1 MPKEFID
8 VVRRLATDEEF
19 RAEFM
24 DDPRKCLSD
33 LGVSRDMVEKLVPA
47 LMAAIATGGIILS
60 NVKPP
65 SPEVGWR

>member
-1 MPKEFID
+1 VSKEFMD

-47 LMAAIATGGIILS
+47 LMAAIATGAIIL
-60 NVKPP
+60 NDVQPL
-65 SPEVGWR
+65 SPQVGWR

>member
-1 MPKEFID
+1 VSKEFMD

-60 NVKPP
+60 DVQPL
-65 SPEVGWR
+65 SPQVGWR

>member
-1 MPKEFID
+1 VSKEFMD

-19 RAEFM
+19 RAEFT

-60 NVKPP
+60 DVQPL
-65 SPEVGWR
+65 SPQVGWR

>member
-1 MPKEFID
+1 MSKEFVE

-60 NVKPP
+60 DVQPL
-65 SPEVGWR
+65 SPQVGWR

>member
-1 MPKEFID
+1 MSKEFMD

-60 NVKPP
+60 DVQPL
-65 SPEVGWR
+65 SPQVGWR

>member
-1 MPKEFID
+1 MSKELMD

-60 NVKPP
+60 DVQPL
-65 SPEVGWR
+65 SPQVGWR